1 MDKLTWLETLEAE
14 KQEKKK
20 AKKQAMLQEKQ
31 RQKRLLY
38 IPIVWEW
45 IVFIGALIVM
55 YWLVF
60 LAGFVTWVAQ
70 DKTELYCRRE
80 VKAKNITPVFTC
92 EKTLPRTWAH

>member
-38 IPIVWEW
+38 IPIV
-45 IVFIGALIVM
+45 
-55 YWLVF
+55 
-60 LAGFVTWVAQ
+60 
-70 DKTELYCRRE
+70 
-80 VKAKNITPVFTC
+80 
-92 EKTLPRTWAH
+92 